1 MKATNLRKGTV
12 IIFNNAPQRVM
23 DFHHHTPGNL
33 GAHIKVKLR
42 NLITGLQTET
52 KFASTEEVREADVS
66 SYKATYLYQD
76 GEGSH
81 FMTADTYE
89 QYVISKETLGEAVY
103 FLQDEMV
110 VDVTLYNNEPIGVGL
125 PTTVTLT
132 VVDTEPEMKGATAS
146 NSPKPAKTDTG
157 LSLSV
162 PPFVKIGDK
171 IVVNTEEGTYLKR
184 AND

>member
-1 MKATNLRKGTV
+1 
-12 IIFNNAPQRVM
+12 M

-42 NLITGLQTET
+42 NLISGLQTET
-52 KFASTEEVREADVS
+52 KFASTEEVPEADVS
-66 SYKATYLYQD
+66 SYKATYLYHD
-76 GEGSH
+76 GEGYH

-89 QYVISKETLGEAVY
+89 QYVITKDTLGDAIY

-146 NSPKPAKTDTG
+146 NSPKDTG